1 MKMQENKIYFD
12 GTEMFFTVMEKNE
25 VTPYV
30 LNCYNIFLI
39 LLPSTITRNQLK
51 NSKC

>member
-30 LNCYNIFLI
+30 LNNYNIFFKA
-39 LLPSTITRNQLK
+39 IT
-51 NSKC
+51 